1 MAEWVPIQEGK
12 LIAADVIRWKE
23 GVYGPR
29 KSRKAKAARLGIR
42 LVTAEVLN
50 EPDAQGWM
58 QLLVLKCEILTVL
71 SVRKPPELSS
81 TMQVKRALRTIMR
94 GEPERLLW
102 SDESAR
108 EAVID
113 RLPCPNG
120 SK

>member
-1 MAEWVPIQEGK
+1 MAEWVPIQDSR

-23 GVYGPR
+23 KVYGPR
-29 KSRKAKAARLGIR
+29 RLRKAKTARLGDR
-42 LVTAEVLN
+42 LVTAEVLK

-58 QLLVLKCEILTVL
+58 ELLVLKCEILKVL
-71 SVRKPPELSS
+71 SVRKPPALSS

-108 EAVID
+108 DAVIS
-113 RLPCPNG
+113 RLPG
-120 SK
+120 SDSSK